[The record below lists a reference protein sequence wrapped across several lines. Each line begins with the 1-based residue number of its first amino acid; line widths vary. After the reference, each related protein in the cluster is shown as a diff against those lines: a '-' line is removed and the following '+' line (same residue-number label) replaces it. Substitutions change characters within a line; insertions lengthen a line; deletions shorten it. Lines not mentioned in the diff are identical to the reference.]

1 MIRYFLFAIAIS
13 IALLTATVAQPLL
26 FISTK
31 NQTFQLN
38 KRPYYFV
45 GTNYW
50 YGSLLGL
57 EKDKTRGVQRLRNEL
72 DFLKANGV
80 TNLRLMAGAEG
91 SGMINGVERVG
102 PALQTERGK
111 FDASVLNGLDLVLAE
126 MGKRGM
132 TAVIF
137 FSNNWEWS
145 GGFLQYVIWRE
156 IVPPDMRTQ
165 KLTWNQLRDMGARFY
180 VCSECREDYL
190 KQVLFVMERTN
201 TFSGVKYTDDPTIMA
216 WEIANEPRPM
226 RPGANEL
233 YAQFIR
239 DAAAEIKSR
248 DKNHL
253 VTIGHEGSIGTESME
268 LFERVHSDPNIDYLT
283 IHIWPKNLGWMEN
296 AVGKSVR
303 YIEDHIKVAERLKK
317 PLVIE
322 EFGFPRDAVTQ
333 GRGDAGKKRVQNREE
348 KNHPVTEAVTPL
360 LRKEGSLSSP
370 VATQIQK
377 DVNFIP
383 GSPTSLRDAY
393 YRKIFLYVGKDVAG
407 ANFWAFGGT
416 ARPIEGQVLWKRGD
430 EWMGDPPMEEQGLN
444 SVFDVDRS
452 TWEVIRD
459 AARSL
464 LLRRR

>member
-1 MIRYFLFAIAIS
+1 MFRNVILAIIIASSINIAAPSSLF
-13 IALLTATVAQPLL
+13 V
-26 FISTK
+26 STR
-31 NQTFQLN
+31 NQLFQLN
-38 KRPYYFV
+38 NRPYYFV

-57 EKDKTRGVQRLRNEL
+57 EKDKKRGVERLRKEL
-72 DFLKANGV
+72 DFLKANGL

-102 PALQTERGK
+102 PALQMERGK
-111 FDASVLNGLDLVLAE
+111 FDSSVLAGLDLVLAE
-126 MGKRGM
+126 MGKRRM
-132 TAVIF
+132 KAVVF

-145 GGFLQYVIWRE
+145 GGFLQYVIWRG
-156 IVPPDMRTQ
+156 IVPPDMRER
-165 KLTWNQLRDMGARFY
+165 KLTWDELRDMGARFY
-180 VCSECREDYL
+180 VCWECKADYL
-190 KQVLFVMERTN
+190 KHVNFVLDRTN
-201 TFSGVKYTDDPTIMA
+201 SITGLKYTDDPTIMA

-226 RPGANEL
+226 RPSANEL

-239 DAAAEIKSR
+239 DVTAEIKSR

-283 IHIWPKNLGWMEN
+283 IHIWPKNWGWMEE
-296 AVGKSVR
+296 GKSVEKSVQ
-303 YIEDHIKVAERLKK
+303 YIENHIVVAKRLKK

-322 EFGFPRDAVTQ
+322 EFGFPRDAVTL
-333 GRGDAGKKRVQNREE
+333 GRGDAAIVGKGGGENGTIQNP
-348 KNHPVTEAVTPL
+348 KS
-360 LRKEGSLSSP
+360 K
-370 VATQIQK
+370 IQ
-377 DVNFIP
+377 NLAP

-393 YRKIFLYVGKDVAG
+393 YRTVLSYVGKDIAG

-416 ARPIEGQVLWKRGD
+416 ARPISGQTFWKRGD

-452 TWEVIRD
+452 TWAVIRTTG
-459 AARSL
+459 
-464 LLRRR
+464 RRIR